1 MDKLSWDDL
10 RVLLAVH
17 RGGSLLQAGRQLSLS
32 TSTTGRR
39 IAALE
44 AALGTTLVLRSQVG
58 TTLTAEALRL
68 IQLVEGFAHEL
79 QALGRDA
86 SPVIRKLRISVP
98 SGMAAPLSG
107 PLIALLRDRPHLDIE
122 LVGENR
128 MSDVAKREADIAVRL
143 VRSTSNVLVEKS
155 LGTFRF
161 ALFAAADY
169 ARLRLPDRRLHR
181 KNAADHLFIGLGP
194 QWKHL
199 PHERWMAS
207 LGARRYAF
215 TSSAIEAIVE
225 ATQQGMGLV
234 ALLEADPRHKDLVRI
249 ETETVGPSQ
258 PLYLV
263 YHRDLRRSPDLRA
276 AVAAIESSLRAAA
289 STRQTR

>member
-1 MDKLSWDDL
+1 MDNLSWDDL

-17 RGGSLLQAGRQLSLS
+17 RGGSLLQAGRQLNLS

-44 AALGTTLVLRSQVG
+44 AALGTPLVLRSQVG

-79 QALGRDA
+79 QALGREA
-86 SPVIRKLRISVP
+86 SPVIRSLRISVP
-98 SGMAAPLSG
+98 TGMAAPLA
-107 PLIALLRDRPHLDIE
+107 PALIDVLRDRPHLDIE

-128 MSDVAKREADIAVRL
+128 MADVAKREADIAVRL

-155 LGTFRF
+155 MGNFRF
-161 ALFAAADY
+161 ALFASADY
-169 ARLRLPDRRLHR
+169 ARLHLPDRRLHR
-181 KNAADHLFIGLGP
+181 ATAADQLFIGLGA

-207 LGARRYAF
+207 LGATRYAF
-215 TSSAIEAIVE
+215 RSSAIEAIVE
-225 ATQQGMGLV
+225 AVRQGMGLA
-234 ALLEADPRHKDLVRI
+234 ALLEADPRHGDLVRI
-249 ETETVGPSQ
+249 DTETVGPSQ

-263 YHRDLRRSPDLRA
+263 YHPDLRRSPDLRA
-276 AVAAIESSLRAAA
+276 VVTAIESSLRAAA
-289 STRQTR
+289 G